1 MSSFVIV
8 YLLGAAVM
16 LALIAND
23 GGRYTSPEI
32 LCMCLPFI
40 FALDFFLRFTV
51 QQTPSQM
58 VKPYLLLPLPRN
70 TCVNHFVATSVVSW
84 GNAVWLI
91 MVVPFCL
98 MSVVFS
104 YGLWPSF
111 LLIVYCWLLAMA
123 NSQWY
128 AIVRTLINDSLL
140 WWLLPVAFYA
150 LLLVPMVLLDGAAGD
165 LFLQAVTMP
174 GEQIAAGNPLPLLFA
189 AALLALLIKA
199 NVATQQQHVMKE
211 VQAVEKTKEVRSA
224 KSYAF

>member
-1 MSSFVIV
+1 MNTWQLFKLLRRHRQLAEKRSLSNAGNKAAKVVITLMSSFVIV

-123 NSQWY
+123 NSQW
-128 AIVRTLINDSLL
+128 
-140 WWLLPVAFYA
+140 
-150 LLLVPMVLLDGAAGD
+150 
-165 LFLQAVTMP
+165 
-174 GEQIAAGNPLPLLFA
+174 
-189 AALLALLIKA
+189 
-199 NVATQQQHVMKE
+199 
-211 VQAVEKTKEVRSA
+211 
-224 KSYAF
+224 